1 MTEPPTVS
9 VPKSSE
15 EIATLVSQ
23 LSTESEKKQLQT
35 IPQLASAGEEGLT
48 ALQDF
53 IQSHQAN
60 PLNVAVGKAYQYLVQ
75 VEDKPK
81 IQDFLEDTFPY
92 GLIPL
97 KSAKNIDYH
106 LLQKLLIQQDFQTA
120 DSITR
125 QKFCELAGETA
136 LQRKWVYFTE
146 VEQFPSI
153 DIHTINSL
161 WWVYSEGKFGFSVQ
175 RKLWVAL
182 GRDFVKLWPK
192 IDWKNGNS
200 WTKYPEGF
208 NWSMEAPV
216 GHLPLLNQLRGV
228 RVADSLFSHPVWQ
241 EYNW

>member
-1 MTEPPTVS
+1 MTEPSAVS
-9 VPKSSE
+9 VPNSSE
-15 EIATLVSQ
+15 DITTLVSQ
-23 LSTESEKKQLQT
+23 LSTESEKKQLQA
-35 IPQLASAGEEGLT
+35 IPQLANAGEEGLM
-48 ALQDF
+48 ALRDF
-53 IQSHQAN
+53 VQSYQAN
-60 PLNVAVGKAYQYLVQ
+60 PLNVAVGKAYQCLCQ
-75 VEDKPK
+75 ETTNPK
-81 IQDFLEDTFPY
+81 IQEFLENTFPY
-92 GLIPL
+92 GLISL

-125 QKFCELAGETA
+125 QKFCELAGEA
-136 LQRKWVYFTE
+136 AVQRKWVYFTE
-146 VEQFPSI
+146 VEQFPSL

-175 RKLWVAL
+175 RKLWIAL

-192 IDWKNGNS
+192 IDWKQGNS

-208 NWSMEAPV
+208 TWSMEAPA